1 MTRATLRLALTPRWL
16 VVAFVLLAL
25 VVAAIF
31 LGRWQWDRTQAILAA
46 ERAALAEPIDVGE
59 VLADP
64 VTDPLP
70 NEAIGRPVT
79 VTGSYAADRQVLVA
93 NRALGD
99 RAGAWVVTGIR
110 TGDGA
115 VVPVLRGWVTGPDDP
130 AVVVPTGDVTVGG
143 ILQPDEVFYADAA
156 PVDGQIVAISQS
168 ALAGLWGEDVTPG
181 FVVLQSQ
188 SPGSSPAPTPV
199 PPTIDVADV
208 PFPLQNFFYAFQ
220 WWIFAAFG
228 IFLYVRWLRIEAR
241 KEIDAPADIRAGS
254 GSSTSLSE

>member
-1 MTRATLRLALTPRWL
+1 MGRAMLRLALTPRWL
-16 VVAFVLLAL
+16 VVAVVLLAL
-25 VVAAIF
+25 IVAAFF

-46 ERAALAEPIDVGE
+46 ERAAIAAPIDVLS
-59 VLADP
+59 VLAEP

-79 VTGSYAADRQVLVA
+79 LSGTYEADRQVLVA

-99 RAGAWVVTGIR
+99 APGAWVVTGMR
-110 TGDGA
+110 TDDGA
-115 VVPVLRGWVTGPDDP
+115 LIPVLRGWVVGPDDP
-130 AVVVPTGDVTVGG
+130 GVGVPEGELLVRGV
-143 ILQPDEVFYADAA
+143 LQPDEVFYSDAV
-156 PVDGQIVAISQS
+156 PVDGQIVSISQN
-168 ALAGLWGEDVTPG
+168 ALAQVWGEDVPPG

-188 SPGSSPAPTPV
+188 TPEAPPAPTPV

-228 IFLYVRWLRIEAR
+228 LFLYLRWLRIEAR
-241 KEIDAPADIRAGS
+241 KEIQSIELGQTIP
-254 GSSTSLSE
+254 

>member
-1 MTRATLRLALTPRWL
+1 MLRLALTPRWL
-16 VVAFVLLAL
+16 VAAVVLLAL
-25 VVAAIF
+25 IVAAFF

-46 ERAALAEPIDVGE
+46 ERAAIAEPVDVLQ

-79 VTGSYAADRQVLVA
+79 VTGSYAAGRQVLVA
-93 NRALGD
+93 NRALD
-99 RAGAWVVTGIR
+99 DAPGAWVVTGLR
-110 TGDGA
+110 TGAG
-115 VVPVLRGWVTGPDDP
+115 VLVPVLRGWVPGPDDP
-130 AVVVPTGDVTVGG
+130 ATAVPDVVVTVSGV
-143 ILQPDEVFYADAA
+143 LQPDELFYAGAA
-156 PVDGQIVAISQS
+156 PVDAQIVAISQE
-168 ALAGLWGEDVTPG
+168 ALAGVWGEDVAPG

-188 SPGSSPAPTPV
+188 TPEAPPAPTPV

-228 IFLYVRWLRIEAR
+228 VFLYVRWLRIEAA
-241 KEIDAPADIRAGS
+241 KET
-254 GSSTSLSE
+254 STSLSE